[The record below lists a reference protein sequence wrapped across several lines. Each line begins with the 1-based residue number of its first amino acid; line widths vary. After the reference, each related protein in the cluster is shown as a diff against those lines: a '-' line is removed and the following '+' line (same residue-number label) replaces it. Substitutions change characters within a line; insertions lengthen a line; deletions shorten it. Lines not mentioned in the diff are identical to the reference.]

1 MRRCLQTECM
11 FNNTPLCP
19 SCDCCEAPSNLVD
32 ENCDKCWNCEHD
44 INEIRGSSGFR
55 KGNKITIF
63 DKGKVIV
70 LTPEKMRE
78 EIMNTI
84 R

>member
-1 MRRCLQTECM
+1 MCPCCDECSAH
-11 FNNTPLCP
+11 P
-19 SCDCCEAPSNLVD
+19 NLVD
-32 ENCDKCWNCEHD
+32 EDCVTCHNCERD
-44 INEIRGSSGFR
+44 EGKVRGSSGFR

>member
-1 MRRCLQTECM
+1 MRRCLQTKCM

-19 SCDCCEAPSNLVD
+19 QCSECNAHPNLVD

-44 INEIRGSSGFR
+44 NGVVRGSSGFKKR
-55 KGNKITIF
+55 NKITIF